1 MDDKKYLSGKI
12 NKCRRRINLALVL
25 DKGIVCL
32 AISAVAA
39 ILLEVYSLIR
49 PFYYVNYFVIFCVIL
64 GALFAVIFSIISR
77 CDMKKA
83 ALAIDRFGL
92 KERVVTAFEQL
103 KKDDDISILQ
113 RKDAAE
119 KLREKEKDI
128 RIPLRPPARHI
139 FAFFLAYLCLIV
151 IALFPSSVREQAT
164 ALHEVSK
171 QAEEEKEKLDELID
185 AMENIDMDALSEEQK
200 NELQELLESLKLSQE
215 ELASV
220 KSEEDFSAAKEKLS
234 YKYNET
240 ASGLNGLSGKL
251 SEGAENALANAETL
265 AKAAASDSSRL
276 ASAGGNKSG
285 ASTGN
290 GNSSGENKD
299 GNGAGSVTG
308 TEGGDGGAGSTESGG
323 DGSEN
328 STGSTN
334 GSSGKGSGTGN
345 GTKTNGNGTD
355 GDGGGGGNGNGR
367 GTGSGSSTHDYV
379 SVPNELGDD
388 SAISGQQNG
397 SDNTDAYRAK
407 NGLAWEGEH
416 VSLDSVIGNYT
427 KDAYDGIS
435 SGKYPS
441 GMEDVIKDYF
451 ENLNN

>member
-200 NELQELLESLKLSQE
+200 NELQELIESLKLSQE

-240 ASGLNGLSGKL
+240 ASGLNGLSKAL
-251 SEGAENALANAETL
+251 SDLSSENALADAKTL
-265 AKAAASDSSRL
+265 AKAASDSSKL
-276 ASAGGNKSG
+276 ASSGGNKSG

-290 GNSSGENKD
+290 GNSSGANKD
-299 GNGAGSVTG
+299 GAGSVNG

-323 DGSEN
+323 DGSGN
-328 STGSTN
+328 TAAGAN
-334 GSSGKGSGTGN
+334 GNSGKGSGTGN
-345 GTKTNGNGTD
+345 GASGSGSGTD
-355 GDGGGGGNGNGR
+355 GNGGGGGNGNGR

-379 SVPNELGDD
+379 SVSNELGDD

>member
-1 MDDKKYLSGKI
+1 MDDKRYLSDKI
-12 NKCRRRINLALVL
+12 NKCRRRINFALFL
-25 DKGIVCL
+25 YKGIVCL

-49 PFYYVNYFVIFCVIL
+49 PFYFVNYFAVFCVIL
-64 GALFAVIFSIISR
+64 GALFAVIFSVRSR
-77 CDMKKA
+77 CDMEKA

-103 KKDDDISILQ
+103 EKDDDISNLQ

-128 RIPLRPPARHI
+128 RILVRPPVRHI
-139 FAFFLAYLCLIV
+139 LAFFLAYLCLIV
-151 IALFPSSVREQAT
+151 IALFPSSVREQA
-164 ALHEVSK
+164 AVEHEVSK

-200 NELQELLESLKLSQE
+200 NELQELIESLKLSQE

-240 ASGLNGLSGKL
+240 ASGLNGLSKAL
-251 SEGAENALANAETL
+251 SDLSSENALADAKTL
-265 AKAAASDSSRL
+265 AKAASDSSKL
-276 ASAGGNKSG
+276 ASSGGNKSG

-290 GNSSGENKD
+290 GNSSGANKD
-299 GNGAGSVTG
+299 GAGSVNG

-323 DGSEN
+323 DGSGN
-328 STGSTN
+328 TAAGAN
-334 GSSGKGSGTGN
+334 GNSGKGSGTGN
-345 GTKTNGNGTD
+345 GASGSGSGTD
-355 GDGGGGGNGNGR
+355 GNGGGGGNGNGR

-379 SVPNELGDD
+379 SVSNELGDD